1 MGDYLSRLTF
11 YDIVGYL
18 LPGAVALLALALAW
32 TLIDPAWALRE
43 PTGAGTW
50 TLAIGST
57 YFLGHAI
64 QGIAFR
70 ILSRGRTRDAVARAA
85 SDAVVAVVCRALE
98 SRGSS
103 PGGSVVDRFAAL
115 DALKIDFSDR
125 EVFTARQGFYRGS
138 SVAFGILAIV
148 LAAAAV
154 FDRSIAV
161 FGYTVPRA
169 MAAVGA
175 ILGLACGAIFAV
187 RYRDFIR
194 HEMEYAAA
202 SALKQKNSG

>member
-18 LPGAVALLALALAW
+18 LPGAVGLLALAVACALV
-32 TLIDPAWALRE
+32 DPAWALAE
-43 PTGAGTW
+43 PTGAGAW
-50 TLAIGST
+50 TLAIVGT

-70 ILSRGRTRDAVARAA
+70 ILSRGRMRDAVARAA
-85 SDAVVAVVCRALE
+85 SGAVDAVVVRALE
-98 SRGSS
+98 SNGST
-103 PGGSVVDRFAAL
+103 PGQSVVDRFAAL

-138 SVAFGILAIV
+138 SVAFGLLTLV
-148 LAAAAV
+148 LAVAAIWG
-154 FDRSIAV
+154 RSVAV
-161 FGYTVPRA
+161 FGYGVPRA

-175 ILGLACGAIFAV
+175 LLGLGCCVIFV
-187 RYRDFIR
+187 LRYRDFIR

-202 SALKQKNSG
+202 SGLKPKSA